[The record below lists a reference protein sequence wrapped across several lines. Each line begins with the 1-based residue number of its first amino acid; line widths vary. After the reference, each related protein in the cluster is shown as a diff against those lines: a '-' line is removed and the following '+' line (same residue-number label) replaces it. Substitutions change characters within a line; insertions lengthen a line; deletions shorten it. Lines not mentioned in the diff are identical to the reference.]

1 MSYFLTTREEVKTSL
16 DIRETARANAQVDR
30 LNAGATDSVEGLLK
44 RTFAPVLDTR
54 TFDWPDEQG
63 RGTVPWRIWLNQNT
77 MISLVSATSSGGVT
91 IPTQNVL
98 LRPDW
103 GPPFTRVEL
112 DRSSISAFSGGATPQ
127 RAVSFT
133 ALWGDRDDTGT
144 AGALAAAVVTT
155 TATTVTVTNAAVIG
169 VGQLIRVDDE
179 RMTVTDRASTST
191 GTTLVGALTASAA
204 NTSVPVVSG
213 ALVNVGEVV
222 TLGSERMMVDDVT
235 GNTLVVRRAYDGSVL
250 ATHSNNTVV
259 YAPRLLTVQRAA
271 GGTTA
276 ATHTTAT
283 PITKWVPRGL
293 LSQLARAYIM
303 VSVQDEAAGYARVAG
318 AESATAKLGDRLH
331 ILEAR
336 ALETFGRLARFRT
349 V

>member
-1 MSYFLTTREEVKTSL
+1 MGYFLTTREEVKTSL

-30 LNAGATDSVEGLLK
+30 LNAAATDSVEGLLK
-44 RTFAPVLDTR
+44 RSFAPVLDTR
-54 TFDWPDEQG
+54 TFDWPDEQS
-63 RGTVPWRIWLNQNT
+63 RGVVPWRIWLNQNT
-77 MISLVSATSSGGVT
+77 MISLVSASSGGVT

-112 DRSSISAFSGGATPQ
+112 DRSSSAAFSGGATPQ

-133 ALWGDRDDTGT
+133 ALWGDRDDSAT
-144 AGALAAAVVTT
+144 AGALAAAVVST
-155 TATTVTVTNAAVIG
+155 TAITVTVTNAALIG
-169 VGQLIRVDDE
+169 VGQLLRVDDE
-179 RMTVTDRASTST
+179 RMTVTDRSSVAT
-191 GTTLVGALTASAA
+191 GTTLVGALTASSA

-213 ALVNVGEVV
+213 AAVNVGEVV

-235 GNTLVVRRAYDGSVL
+235 GNTLVVRRAFDGSVL
-250 ATHSNNTVV
+250 AQHSNGAVV
-259 YAPRLLTVQRAA
+259 YAPRLLTVQRGA
-271 GGTTA
+271 GGTAA
-276 ATHTTAT
+276 ATHITAT

-303 VSVQDEAAGYARVAG
+303 VGIQDEAAGYARIAG
-318 AESATAKLGDRLH
+318 AEGAAAKLGDRLH
-331 ILEAR
+331 VLEER
-336 ALETFGRLARFRT
+336 ALATLGRLARFRT